1 MDTTTEFRP
10 LTGETPEQLD
20 ERMAREDLEW
30 RRMED
35 FLEERAEIE
44 RLYGEA
50 D

>member
-35 FLEERAEIE
+35 ILEERAECE
-44 RLYGEA
+44 RLYGPA